1 MKKRTKIITED
12 KNATD
17 NNSVVS
23 EINPADP
30 IVENATHS
38 SEPPVAKT
46 EQVSVAKPAPAA
58 KPAEAA
64 KSDTAGEESKLTAHT
79 SAPDSAEAPTKEP
92 LQSKADK
99 PAKPTATSKSS
110 AKKTEKA
117 AIDTAADKTKT
128 ATKIPKT
135 SDQPPTKTSGPAKLA
150 LVISLLALGISGF
163 QYYQSLQGSSD
174 QQLLIDS
181 KITQLEQQLAST
193 LATVNSSVSQTTSQ
207 VESSIAA
214 VNSNLQQLQAASAEK
229 SDDLQALQQR
239 LTKSI
244 QQVTA
249 SGLQQ
254 DSRKDWLLAEVE
266 YLLRLANQRV
276 LMENTPIGALALLES
291 ADQILLQT
299 DDVSIFAVRKALA
312 ADIAALAAVPHVDQ
326 EGLYLKID
334 ALSAQINQLRLVPVS
349 DQKRLSNSINELATD
364 AIDNTEQSSFSKVWE
379 SVSTEL
385 KELVVI
391 RHRDEAVEPLLST
404 AQQAGLLQ
412 NLHIIFEQ
420 AQLAL
425 LQRQQTPYLRSI
437 EKAEVII
444 NSYFQAKDS
453 TTSALLNGLQQ
464 LKAQQISVPI
474 PSIAG
479 SLNALKAYLK
489 QAADLKAGEAG

>member
-1 MKKRTKIITED
+1 MKKRTKIVTED
-12 KNATD
+12 KKTID

-23 EINPADP
+23 ELTTAESIMEGASEH
-30 IVENATHS
+30 I
-38 SEPPVAKT
+38 EPPVVKV
-46 EQVSVAKPAPAA
+46 EQASI
-58 KPAEAA
+58 AEAA
-64 KSDTAGEESKLTAHT
+64 EVTKTATASEDSKAAAAV
-79 SAPDSAEAPTKEP
+79 SAPQTPEQKP
-92 LQSKADK
+92 L
-99 PAKPTATSKSS
+99 KSS
-110 AKKTEKA
+110 AAKAVQPIATGKSSTNKTEKA
-117 AIDTAADKTKT
+117 AIDTAKSSAKA
-128 ATKIPKT
+128 ATKALKAN
-135 SDQPPTKTSGPAKLA
+135 DQPPKKSSSTPAKLA

-174 QQLLIDS
+174 HQQLLDS
-181 KITQLEQQLAST
+181 KISQLQQQLNST
-193 LATVNSSVSQTTSQ
+193 LATVNSSASQTKILL
-207 VESSIAA
+207 ESSIAE
-214 VNSNLQQLQAASAEK
+214 VNSNLQQLQSATAEK

-254 DSRKDWLLAEVE
+254 NSRRDWLLAEVE

-291 ADQILLQT
+291 ADQILQQT

-312 ADIAALAAVPHVDQ
+312 ADIVALAAVPHVDQ

-334 ALSAQINQLRLVPVS
+334 ALSSQINQLRLVPVS
-349 DQKRLSNSINELATD
+349 DQKRLANSINELASD
-364 AIDNTEQSSFSKVWE
+364 ALENTEQSSFSKIWE

-412 NLHIIFEQ
+412 NLHILFEQ

-425 LQRQQTPYLRSI
+425 LQRKQTPYLRSI
-437 EKAEVII
+437 EKAELII
-444 NSYFQAKDS
+444 SSYFQIKDS
-453 TTSALLNGLQQ
+453 TTVSLLNGLQQ
-464 LKAQQISVPI
+464 LKVQQISVPL

-489 QAADLKAGEAG
+489 QAAELKSGEAG